1 MYKLGVIEE
10 SLADSAAL
18 GDLKPYYFS
27 QRIENVPEDTV
38 SVWHTNEYHIP
49 DEKIE
54 DICKMLSICIL
65 PTWYIHAF
73 SENALFVVLRGKY
86 FLISPERDKSW
97 DEMIEY
103 GTAGVEVE
111 KHFLENI
118 PLHI

>member
-10 SLADSAAL
+10 CLADSAAL
-18 GDLKPYYFS
+18 EDLKPYYFS

-38 SVWHTNEYHIP
+38 PMWHTNEYHIP
-49 DEKIE
+49 VEKIE

-73 SENALFVVLRGKY
+73 SENALFVVLRGKH

-103 GTAGVEVE
+103 GTAEAEVE

-118 PLHI
+118 PLRI

>member
-18 GDLKPYYFS
+18 EDLKPYYFS

-38 SVWHTNEYHIP
+38 LVWHTNEFHIP

-65 PTWYIHAF
+65 PAWYIHAF
-73 SENALFVVLRGKY
+73 SENALFVVLCGKY

-103 GTAGVEVE
+103 GTAEAEVE

>member
-1 MYKLGVIEE
+1 
-10 SLADSAAL
+10 
-18 GDLKPYYFS
+18 
-27 QRIENVPEDTV
+27 
-38 SVWHTNEYHIP
+38 
-49 DEKIE
+49 
-54 DICKMLSICIL
+54 MLSICIL

-73 SENALFVVLRGKY
+73 SENALFVVLREKY

-103 GTAGVEVE
+103 GTAEAEVE